1 VTRRALPVFA
11 TVFTV
16 VFTVTYLVAVWKNY
30 ALFTYDAATG
40 RFAAGVQRPGE
51 GEGVAM
57 YWYGWMATAGLAGL
71 ASAVAASF
79 VPERLA
85 RKLWSG
91 WSWLVP
97 LCVVLVFSY
106 LLRNYFLR

>member
-1 VTRRALPVFA
+1 MMRPRVVFA
-11 TVFTV
+11 VVFTV
-16 VFTVTYLVAVWKNY
+16 VFAAMYLVAVWKNY
-30 ALFTYDAATG
+30 ALFTYDAAAG
-40 RFAAGVQRPGE
+40 RFAPGVQRLAE

-57 YWYGWMATAGLAGL
+57 YWYGWMATAGLAALASGL
-71 ASAVAASF
+71 AAFF